1 MSTYQNYPATS
12 TDAVERYR
20 YLLRTASPDQIEQAH
35 AEAFAQLSAA
45 ERREVLRAL
54 ATTDETPTDD
64 SPTALA
70 RSATRL
76 EVRQPGTLDR
86 LLGQQGAGRTVLT
99 SLAAG
104 FAGSAVFNLL
114 FDRPGG
120 LFGGLF
126 GRMWGGRGMGM
137 GGFGMGGM
145 GGPGMGRF
153 GGGFGGPGMGGF
165 GGPGG
170 GPGGPGGR

>member
-1 MSTYQNYPATS
+1 MSTYYQNYPATS

-35 AEAFAQLSAA
+35 AEAFGKLSAE

-54 ATTDETPTDD
+54 ADTDETPADD
-64 SPTALA
+64 SPAALA

-76 EVRQPGTLDR
+76 EVRQPGALERTFG
-86 LLGQQGAGRTVLT
+86 GQTAGRSILT

-104 FAGSAVFNLL
+104 FAGSAVYNLL
-114 FDRPGG
+114 FGRPGG
-120 LFGGLF
+120 LFGFGHGLF
-126 GRMWGGRGMGM
+126 SGGPFGHGWGGPMGH
-137 GGFGMGGM
+137 
-145 GGPGMGRF
+145 GGPGF
-153 GGGFGGPGMGGF
+153 GGGPGGF

-170 GPGGPGGR
+170 GFGGPGGFGGGPGGP

>member
-1 MSTYQNYPATS
+1 MSTNYQNYPATG

-35 AEAFAQLSAA
+35 AEAFANLSPD

-54 ATTDETPTDD
+54 ATTDEVPSDD
-64 SPTALA
+64 SPAALA

-76 EVRQPGTLDR
+76 EVRQPGALDR
-86 LLGQQGAGRTVLT
+86 LFGGQGSGRTVLT

-114 FDRPGG
+114 FGRPGG
-120 LFGGLF
+120 LFGF
-126 GRMWGGRGMGM
+126 GHGW
-137 GGFGMGGM
+137 F
-145 GGPGMGRF
+145 GGPPHGF
-153 GGGFGGPGMGGF
+153 GFGGQGF

-170 GPGGPGGR
+170 FGGGPGGFGGGPGGP